1 MALLIATVSARKFFL
16 CGTGFQPRQN
26 RGNQPSLKATAVT
39 RCRSHKKQ
47 INLLDEFVKSLFGRH
62 PGERRGPEHSELTG
76 FRLSPE

>member
-47 INLLDEFVKSLFGRH
+47 INLLGSCAAEIS
-62 PGERRGPEHSELTG
+62 RRLISFQDGPWGTRRS
-76 FRLSPE
+76 FADS